1 VSDDDT
7 KKEEKI
13 DYKKEFDNV
22 RYLKNWNVAV
32 LKKDCFVALWAKRR
46 DFWWVYNKKW

>member
-1 VSDDDT
+1 LSDLNNTFATVSNDDT

-22 RYLKNWNVAV
+22 RYLKN
-32 LKKDCFVALWAKRR
+32 
-46 DFWWVYNKKW
+46 

>member
-1 VSDDDT
+1 LNNTLATVSDDDT

-22 RYLKNWNVAV
+22 RYLKN
-32 LKKDCFVALWAKRR
+32 
-46 DFWWVYNKKW
+46 